1 MITIAILIVMVIV
14 IRIILIINSSIMT
27 TIIKCLVFV
36 SILVRTQD
44 SIYIAFIYQLQS
56 KSGINLR
63 N

>member
-1 MITIAILIVMVIV
+1 MDSIINMIAIAIV
-14 IRIILIINSSIMT
+14 IRIILINNSSIMT
-27 TIIKCLVFV
+27 TLNKCFVFV

-44 SIYIAFIYQLQS
+44 PIYIAFIYQLQS